1 MATTHD
7 RLGKQSKK
15 LTKDLHKMTGIVRN
29 GARKNVG
36 KVSAKASNYYE
47 HGFGIM
53 HQFECKVVQ
62 IIRDRPRRSALIA
75 AGVGL
80 MLGGLLLR
88 RSILI
93 TALILL
99 MSSMLF
105 AQSATPFAPNPGGN
119 TTNNPASLFPNAT
132 QMHPSPIGPG
142 RVGSPAYNRAIQ
154 LQGQQAA
161 GMAPGGGYG
170 GAVPMYNRSYYSPGN
185 TLAPNVLNPPGFELA
200 TGVNTGASNGSANG
214 TAVVPSSAP
223 NANAPPGNQS
233 ALDSPYVT
241 HAWTASDP
249 NAWRMV
255 NANNQ
260 WWYWAPNNSWMYYQN
275 GAWSRYNPATGF
287 DPSNQGTAAGNGVTA
302 PPAINQ
308 GAVQGRNGLPIQAGA
323 GQPTGSAGGQ
333 AGIGG
338 GATSGQ
344 AAVVGSVTSAD
355 QAAAVASPTSGGQ
368 AAAVASPG
376 ASSGSVFI
384 GTVNGPR
391 H

>member
-1 MATTHD
+1 M
-7 RLGKQSKK
+7 
-15 LTKDLHKMTGIVRN
+15 
-29 GARKNVG
+29 
-36 KVSAKASNYYE
+36 
-47 HGFGIM
+47 
-53 HQFECKVVQ
+53 
-62 IIRDRPRRSALIA
+62 IRSFVLPTA
-75 AGVGL
+75 
-80 MLGGLLLR
+80 
-88 RSILI
+88 ILV

-105 AQSATPFAPNPGGN
+105 AQGTTPFAPNPGGN

-161 GMAPGGGYG
+161 GLASGGIYG
-170 GAVPMYNRSYYSPGN
+170 GAAPIYDRRYYSPGSA
-185 TLAPNVLNPPGFELA
+185 TGPNVLYQPGAGLA
-200 TGVNTGASNGSANG
+200 TGVNIGTSNGNANG
-214 TAVVPSSAP
+214 TAVVPSSTP
-223 NANAPPGNQS
+223 FANAPPGNQS

-255 NANNQ
+255 NENNQ
-260 WWYWAPNNSWMYYQN
+260 WWYWAPGNYWMYYQN

-308 GAVQGRNGLPIQAGA
+308 RAVQGSNGLPIQAGA

-333 AGIGG
+333 AGIGA

-344 AAVVGSVTSAD
+344 AAVVGSATSAD
-355 QAAAVASPTSGGQ
+355 QAATVASPSSGGQ
-368 AAAVASPG
+368 PATVASPE